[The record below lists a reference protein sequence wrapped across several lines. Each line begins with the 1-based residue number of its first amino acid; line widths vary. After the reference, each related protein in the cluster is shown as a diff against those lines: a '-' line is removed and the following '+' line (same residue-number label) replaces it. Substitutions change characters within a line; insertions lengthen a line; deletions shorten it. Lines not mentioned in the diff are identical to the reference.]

1 MRQILIA
8 IILLIITT
16 TSFGQQPDR
25 CTRILFVLDASRS
38 MTGNWE
44 SARKIDVAR
53 RLLSRM
59 VDSLDKKDNVEMALR
74 VYGHQSYVPPQDCE
88 DTRLEVPFAEKN
100 AGRIQMK
107 LKMLEPKGT
116 TPIAY
121 SLQQAAKDFP
131 NDDCRNVIILITDGI
146 EACEGDPCAVS
157 RDLQKRGIILKP
169 FVVGIGLDPDF
180 KETFNCVGKYYDASN
195 EDRFEDVMGVVISQA
210 LNNTT
215 VQVNL
220 LDAYGNATE
229 TNVGMTFYDMFSK
242 MPRYN
247 YFHTIN
253 LKGVPDTIILD
264 PLSDYRMVVHTLP
277 PISKDSISISPGT
290 HNIIGI
296 DAPRGTLLLKRPKG
310 AQYRDL
316 QFLVEDLKGE
326 LVHVQTVERKERYIT
341 GYYNIEVLTLPRL
354 KIDSVEISQS
364 HTTKIQ
370 IPEPGIANFSA
381 YQNGYCAVYVIQN
394 DKVKWVANLPE
405 DESFSSLVLLPGKYM
420 AIYRPISA
428 HNVLEAIKKEFEIKS
443 GASVRVTFY

>member
-74 VYGHQSYVPPQDCE
+74 VYGHQSYVPTQDCE
-88 DTRLEVPFAEKN
+88 DTRLEVPFSQGN
-100 AGRIQMK
+100 AGKIQIT
-107 LKMLEPKGT
+107 LKTLVPKGT

-121 SLQQAAKDFP
+121 SLSQAADDFP
-131 NDDCRNVIILITDGI
+131 DDDCRNVIILITDGI

-157 RDLQKRGIILKP
+157 RDLQKRGIVLKP

-195 EDRFEDVMGVVISQA
+195 EERFEDVMGVVISQA

-229 TNVGMTFYDMFSK
+229 TNVGMTFYDMFSNR
-242 MPRYN
+242 PRYN

-253 LKGVPDTIILD
+253 LRGVPDTIILD
-264 PLSDYRMVVHTLP
+264 PLSEYRMVVHTLP
-277 PISKDSISISPGT
+277 PVVKDSITISPGA
-290 HNIIGI
+290 HNLVGV
-296 DAPRGTLLLKRPKG
+296 DAPRGTLLLQRPRG

-316 QFLVEDLKGE
+316 QFLVNDLNGS
-326 LVHVQTVERKERYIT
+326 LINVQAVDEKERYIT
-341 GYYNIEVLTLPRL
+341 NLYNIEVLTLPRL
-354 KIDSVEISQS
+354 Q
-364 HTTKIQ
+364 
-370 IPEPGIANFSA
+370 
-381 YQNGYCAVYVIQN
+381 
-394 DKVKWVANLPE
+394 
-405 DESFSSLVLLPGKYM
+405 
-420 AIYRPISA
+420 
-428 HNVLEAIKKEFEIKS
+428 
-443 GASVRVTFY
+443 